1 MEEIIEFKDWFC
13 IKQRESF
20 IVDPKIN
27 FDDAKFYFG
36 RKEIEEKIIKH
47 IKTGFITVGAPKMV
61 LYGQY
66 GCGKTQTLY
75 HIDWLLK
82 NGQIPSKLKPWVV
95 HVDLEMA
102 TKSTASILHVQLLE
116 ALGKNK
122 VANWVNQLFNKER
135 DIETKLTEI
144 FTDENM
150 VQAALNLR
158 ATGDTQLLAWRWFC
172 GHKMTN
178 ADLDKLNI
186 TRSLAESGSYGD
198 LVNALIGIGRLA
210 ELSDEKIIV
219 LVDETE
225 QLNYVTNPDATNSL
239 VSYIRKLTDQTN
251 PCVGIIF
258 GIFAPSRQE
267 LGYILMRQD
276 IVTRIINHNYIEIPP
291 LPSVDDVT
299 TFLKEMLNH
308 FIDHEKAQEIIT
320 KENLDTT
327 LEIYPFDNS
336 SFEQLCEYASQDP
349 TKALPRLIIRAVNEC
364 AVLAWD
370 KKSRIIDIKS
380 IEDIS
385 PSIFSED

>member
-1 MEEIIEFKDWFC
+1 MKEMIEFKDWFC

-47 IKTGFITVGAPKMV
+47 LKTGFVTVGAPKMV
-61 LYGQY
+61 LYGPY

-75 HIDWLLK
+75 HIDWLFK
-82 NGQIPSKLKPWVV
+82 NGKIPSKLKPYIV

-102 TKSTASILHVQLLE
+102 TKSTASIFHVQLLE

-122 VANWVNQLFNKER
+122 VSLWVNQLFNRER
-135 DIETKLTEI
+135 DIETILSKI
-144 FTDENM
+144 FSDENM
-150 VQAALNLR
+150 VQAAQNLR

-172 GHKMTN
+172 GHKMSN
-178 ADLDKLNI
+178 SDLDKLNI
-186 TRSLAESGSYGD
+186 TRSLAESGGSGD

-210 ELSDEKIIV
+210 ELSDEKIIF

-225 QLNYVTNPDATNSL
+225 QLNNVTNPDAISSL

-258 GIFAPSRQE
+258 GTFAPSRQE
-267 LGYILMRQD
+267 LGYVLMRPEIGNR
-276 IVTRIINHNYIEIPP
+276 IVNHNYIEIPT
-291 LPSVDDVT
+291 LPSVEDVK
-299 TFLKEMLNH
+299 TFLKEMLAH
-308 FIDHEKAQEIIT
+308 FIDCEKVQNMIT

-327 LEIYPFDNS
+327 VEIYPFDNS
-336 SFEQLCEYASQDP
+336 SFEQLCDYASQDP
-349 TKALPRLIIRAVNEC
+349 TKTLPRLIIRAVNEC

-370 KKSRIIDIKS
+370 KKSKIIDINS
-380 IEDIS
+380 VEDIA
-385 PSIFSED
+385 PSIFGED